1 MANRTKV
8 SFASFNLYNI
18 NLPGLRIYRD
28 ADGWDPD
35 AYEKKVG
42 WTASMLVNMASDVWG
57 FQELWHRQALEDVF
71 NKAGL
76 HVDYQL
82 LVPGNHEGQQIICA
96 GAVRKE
102 ILVGDPEWIENFPEK
117 FKLMSG
123 GDDAQT
129 SGVSVSIDKF
139 SRPVLHFSVRPRSNG
154 KPIAVY
160 VVHFKSKGPT
170 QLYREGWY
178 RDDDEYYSKH
188 SAALGA
194 AVSTIRRT
202 AEAAALRMILTDE
215 MKGNENPVVVLGDLN
230 DSQHSN
236 TLNILTGQPNYLLSG
251 LSKGGSDTALYTV
264 GTLQE
269 YRSLRDVYYTHIF
282 KNTRESLDHILVSQ
296 EFYDNS
302 KKRVWAFTGMELSN
316 DHLNREDHKETG
328 TSDHGVVRASFE
340 YRPIRN

>member
-1 MANRTKV
+1 MPARTQV
-8 SFASFNLYNI
+8 SFGSFNLLNI
-18 NLPGLRIYRD
+18 NLPGLKIYSD

-35 AYEKKVG
+35 VYENKVA
-42 WTASMLVNMASDVWG
+42 WTREMLTRMRCDVWG
-57 FQELWHRQALEDVF
+57 FQELWHETALGDVF
-71 NKAGL
+71 RAAGL
-76 HVDYQL
+76 FDDYHL
-82 LVPGNHEGQQIICA
+82 LVPDNHQGQRIVCA
-96 GAVRKE
+96 GAVRKA
-102 ILVGDPEWIENFPEK
+102 ILVGDPEWIEDFPDK
-117 FKLMSG
+117 FILRSG

-129 SGVSVSIDKF
+129 SGISVAIDSF
-139 SRPVLHFSVRPRSNG
+139 SRPVLHFKVRPRANG
-154 KPIAVY
+154 KAISVY

-170 QLYREGWY
+170 KLYREGWY

-188 SAALGA
+188 SSALGA
-194 AVSTIRRT
+194 AISTIRRT
-202 AEAAALRMILTDE
+202 AEAAALRMILTEE

-282 KNTRESLDHILVSQ
+282 RNTRESLDHILVSQ

-302 KKRVWAFTGMELSN
+302 TRRIWAFKGMDLSN
-316 DHLNREDHKETG
+316 DHLNQDDHKESG
-328 TSDHGVVRASFE
+328 TSDHGVVRATFE
-340 YRPIRN
+340 YRPA